1 MIIKNVG
8 VLELPAGKDLNK
20 LNFLIHGRTRAGFP
34 ECFSLSKFLKEKE
47 QENIEIGL
55 VIHIQGK
62 DIINEI
68 GKVRQY
74 NGLYEINDIVIE
86 HRLWDYTGE
95 YVEVIID
102 DLNYADDEIERK
114 KRW

>member
-8 VLELPAGKDLNK
+8 VLELPEGKDLNK
-20 LNFLIHGRTRAGFP
+20 LNFLIQGKTRAGFP
-34 ECFSLSKFLKEKE
+34 ECFNLSEFLKEKE
-47 QENIEIGL
+47 QEDIEIGL
-55 VIHIQGK
+55 VIHIQGR

-74 NGLYEINDIVIE
+74 NGLYEINGVVIE

-114 KRW
+114 KR